1 MQSVDFDCH
10 RCRRPRNGDRLPTDR
25 ARLPMTHSGFRGWMC
40 VEHFRTAHAL
50 ANLVVEAKERDTW
63 GHRNAMFSGDRPD
76 IFGISF
82 DRTPVAAKYP
92 LAKTWMSCP
101 PGASSL
107 FFFVLFFSLFIRW
120 LIHLFSPSPLVLL
133 YFYSLSPTA
142 DLYSPVYR
150 PLPLSKFHTVLPSC
164 IEWTYPTSICHDQQ
178 CYNYQSAILKSIIL
192 KYFIN
197 VIYIF
202 FIFDSIQILIIF
214 DALLIADSLI
224 SL

>member
-1 MQSVDFDCH
+1 MPLRTWSS
-10 RCRRPRNGDRLPTDR
+10 RRKREIREGTVTPCFLATGQTSSGSRSTALRLPPNIPSR
-25 ARLPMTHSGFRGWMC
+25 KHGCLVLPVLLRS
-40 VEHFRTAHAL
+40 
-50 ANLVVEAKERDTW
+50 
-63 GHRNAMFSGDRPD
+63 
-76 IFGISF
+76 
-82 DRTPVAAKYP
+82 
-92 LAKTWMSCP
+92 
-101 PGASSL
+101 
-107 FFFVLFFSLFIRW
+107 FFFALSFSLFIRW
-120 LIHLFSPSPLVLL
+120 LIQLFSPSPLVLL

-178 CYNYQSAILKSIIL
+178 CYNYQSAILKSITL

-214 DALLIADSLI
+214 YALLIADSLI